1 MAGLNWYWR
10 RLRAMSP
17 VEVVL
22 RLRKKWFEFKDSRCD
37 HWPAADLSPSSV
49 FPKLPDPAVA
59 PELLRESLK
68 RDAERVAGGGLR
80 FFGHLDLRTDT
91 PPNWQRDYL
100 AGIDVPT
107 AESAFRLNHREL
119 PSGAAIKPLWEPSR
133 WYGPLRLAQACWLL
147 GNRRSGEHCLDWLED
162 WVANNPPYTG
172 WHWTSALESGL
183 RLVAFTWIDAFLI
196 AFEGREP
203 GDLAKRLAKLRADIL
218 PAHAWFTWRHRTFGS
233 SANNHLLGE
242 LCGLALA
249 NARWPGLAKLGPGL
263 PRLGRLLERE
273 TLRQFHRDGGNFEQA
288 LNYHFFAWEFCR
300 EARQALDAAGALP
313 PASRERIDARLGQAA
328 RFYREVQVPSAPW
341 DYGDSDDA
349 FVMPWFTDE
358 SRAIAEWWQWIAGN
372 AGESPFLHLMRGPFD
387 ACLKS
392 NESGTEQGGWTIF
405 SDTGIAVNALGHWKA
420 RFDFSPLG
428 SGSMAPHG
436 HLDAQHLSL
445 WLKGRAMVIDPGTG
459 DYHGNPKLR
468 NWLAS
473 RDAHNGPCPSEV
485 SLASREGPF
494 LWVDAHP
501 KPLQSLDAEV
511 LETEIRINRTSLLT
525 RMVKPLSN
533 EPEGW
538 MVTDSFERQ
547 LGQAGEFT
555 VRWQFAPGCEVE
567 RTGERA
573 FRVTIES
580 ATMCV
585 DIGIGWALAELW
597 RPSGDETAG
606 QLDGIVSPRF
616 MKTGHAP
623 YLKLTA
629 KPGGNTDFTTTFT
642 AGTRLET

>member
-1 MAGLNWYWR
+1 M
-10 RLRAMSP
+10 
-17 VEVVL
+17 
-22 RLRKKWFEFKDSRCD
+22 
-37 HWPAADLSPSSV
+37 
-49 FPKLPDPAVA
+49 
-59 PELLRESLK
+59 
-68 RDAERVAGGGLR
+68 
-80 FFGHLDLRTDT
+80 
-91 PPNWQRDYL
+91 
-100 AGIDVPT
+100 
-107 AESAFRLNHREL
+107 
-119 PSGAAIKPLWEPSR
+119 
-133 WYGPLRLAQACWLL
+133 RLAQACWLL
-147 GNRRSGEHCLDWLED
+147 GNRRSGEHCLDCLED
-162 WVANNPPYTG
+162 WVANNPPYIG
-172 WHWTSALESGL
+172 WHWTSALESGM
-183 RLVAFTWIDAFLI
+183 RLMAFTWIDAFLT

-203 GDLAKRLAKLRADIL
+203 GGLAKRLAKLRADIL
-218 PAHAWFTWRHRTFGS
+218 PMHVWFTWRHRTFGS

-249 NARWPGLAKLGPGL
+249 NARWPGLATLGPGL
-263 PRLGRLLERE
+263 AKLGKLLKRE

-288 LNYHFFAWEFCR
+288 LNYQFFAWEFCR

-313 PASRERIDARLGQAA
+313 PAGRDRIDARLGQAA

-349 FVMPWFTDE
+349 FVMPWFADG
-358 SRAIAEWWQWIAGN
+358 SHAVAEWWQWIAGN
-372 AGESPFLHLMRGPFD
+372 AGESPFLHLMRGAFD
-387 ACLKS
+387 ACLK
-392 NESGTEQGGWTIF
+392 NDELKTEQGGWRVF
-405 SDTGIAVNALGHWKA
+405 PDTGIAVNALGHWKA
-420 RFDFSPLG
+420 RLDFSPLG
-428 SGSMAPHG
+428 AGSMAAHG

-473 RDAHNGPCPSEV
+473 REAHNGPCPSEV
-485 SLASREGPF
+485 SLARREGPF
-494 LWVDAHP
+494 LWADAHP
-501 KPLQSLDAEV
+501 KPLQSLDGEV
-511 LETEIRINRTSLLT
+511 LETEIRISRTSLLA
-525 RMVKPLSN
+525 RMVKPLAN

-538 MVTDSFERQ
+538 MVTDSFEQQ

-567 RTGERA
+567 RIGERA
-573 FRVTIES
+573 FRVTSES
-580 ATMCV
+580 ATMRV

-629 KPGGNTDFTTTFT
+629 KPGGNTDFTTRFT
-642 AGTRLET
+642 VV